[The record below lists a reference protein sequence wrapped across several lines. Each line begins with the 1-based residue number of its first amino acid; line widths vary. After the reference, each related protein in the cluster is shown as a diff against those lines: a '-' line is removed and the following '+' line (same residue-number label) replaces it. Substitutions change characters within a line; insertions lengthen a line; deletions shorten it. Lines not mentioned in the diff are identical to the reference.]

1 METLT
6 LSIVTPYG
14 SIYNGE
20 VKHVIM
26 PGSEGEFGVFPGHCN
41 LLSLLKVGVIEFE
54 SIDGRNGLVA
64 INWGHAQ
71 ISQTD
76 LKTDVKIIA
85 DGAVAIDGNTESE
98 IALAINNTKILLEEA
113 SSDQSLVGMV
123 IAKVENVA
131 KNRI

>member
-1 METLT
+1 MESLT

-14 SIYNGE
+14 SIYNGT

-54 SIDGRNGLVA
+54 SLEGDKGLIA

-71 ISQTD
+71 ISNA
-76 LKTDVKIIA
+76 DVKIIA
-85 DGAVAIDGNTESE
+85 DGAVAIAGNTESE
-98 IALAINNTKILLEEA
+98 IALAIDDAKTLLKEA
-113 SSDQSLVGMV
+113 SDDDALFGMV
-123 IAKVENVA
+123 VSRVESGY
-131 KNRI
+131 KKFIE